1 MCPTKL
7 KINFLVQSFYF
18 FYTIVFCETVKSRL
32 TMFKG
37 FSVEEPLDLE
47 LGIILGLDCALE
59 VERLSLA
66 QAELG
71 VERYCPDGLREGS
84 VRHRRLALQ
93 LAGHCVLY
101 LLHLV

>member
-1 MCPTKL
+1 
-7 KINFLVQSFYF
+7 
-18 FYTIVFCETVKSRL
+18 
-32 TMFKG
+32 MFKG
-37 FSVEEPLDLE
+37 FSIEEPLYLE

-71 VERYCPDGLREGS
+71 VERYRPDGLREGS

-93 LAGHCVLY
+93 LAGHCILY